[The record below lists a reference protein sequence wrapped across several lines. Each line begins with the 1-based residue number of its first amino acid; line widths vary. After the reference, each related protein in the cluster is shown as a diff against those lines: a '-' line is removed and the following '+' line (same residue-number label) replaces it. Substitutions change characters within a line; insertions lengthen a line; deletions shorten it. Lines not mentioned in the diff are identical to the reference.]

1 MYQRSLEIPRD
12 ASCLLLGARQTGKS
26 TLVRASLPAKSW
38 SVDLLSHETSLRYA
52 KEPGRFASE
61 AEAQIRAGAKT
72 VFVDEIQKVP
82 ALTDEVHALIERTK
96 ARFILTGSSARKLRR
111 GGANLLA
118 GRAVVRRLHPLTSK
132 EIGADFDLERVL
144 RFGSLPPFVGLAPAA
159 AREGLVAY
167 AETYLREEVT
177 AESLVRNL
185 GGFARFLDVAAA
197 QSGDLLNVSAVAR
210 DAAVAARTVTEY
222 FRILEDTL
230 LAFRL
235 EAWGRSP
242 RARMVL
248 HPKVYF
254 FDLGVLNA
262 LCRRL
267 TGPID
272 PALKG
277 RLFEHFV
284 VLEVL
289 RTLDYAREE
298 AGAYF
303 WRTQHGAEV
312 DLVVEKHG
320 KLRFA
325 AEIKSKARLGGPD
338 LAGLRSFREAHPG
351 VPTLVVSTAPEEHRI
366 DGIDVLP
373 YAKFFGRVLDLIA

>member
-1 MYQRSLEIPRD
+1 MYQRVLRLPPD
-12 ASCLLLGARQTGKS
+12 ASCLLLGPRQTGKS
-26 TLVRASLPAKSW
+26 TLARLDLPPHAW
-38 SVDLLSHETSLRYA
+38 QVDLLAHETYLRYS
-52 KEPGRFASE
+52 KEPGLFRAE
-61 AEAQIRAGAKT
+61 AEAKIRAGAKA
-72 VFVDEIQKVP
+72 VFVDEIQKIP
-82 ALTDEVHALIERTK
+82 ALTDEIHALYERFKT
-96 ARFILTGSSARKLRR
+96 RFVLTGSSARKLRR

-118 GRAVVRRLHPLTSK
+118 GRAVMRRLHPLTAV
-132 EIGADFDLERVL
+132 EMGDDFDLDRTL
-144 RFGSLPPFVGLAPAA
+144 RFGSLPAFVGGSPALT
-159 AREGLVAY
+159 RERLEAY
-167 AETYLREEVT
+167 AETYLREEVL

-222 FRILEDTL
+222 FGILEDTL

-235 EAWGRSP
+235 EPWGRSP
-242 RARMVL
+242 RARMVQ

-267 TGPID
+267 SGPID

-277 RLFEHFV
+277 VLFEHFV
-284 VLEVL
+284 VLEVV
-289 RTLDYAREE
+289 RGLDYAREE
-298 AGAYF
+298 ARPFF
-303 WRTQHGAEV
+303 WRTHTGAET

-320 KLRFA
+320 RIRFG
-325 AEIKSKARLGGPD
+325 AEIKSKSRISGAD
-338 LAGLRSFREAHPG
+338 LAGLRSFRDAHPEARA
-351 VPTLVVSTAPEEHRI
+351 VVVCTAPEERRI

-373 YAKFFGRVLDLIA
+373 YRVFLSRYLDYLG